1 MPRPY
6 SQDLRD
12 RVVEAVAGGM
22 ARRAAA
28 RRFDVSESAAIRW
41 VQRWAASGSSATKQM
56 GGYKRSPLD
65 AHAQW
70 LLDLIGERTD
80 LTLIE
85 VRDLL
90 RGNGIIVG
98 RTAVWAFFRRQDISF
113 KKNRARQRAGKSGRG
128 AGARV
133 MEGRPI
139 LA

>member
-22 ARRAAA
+22 PRREAA
-28 RRFDVSESAAIRW
+28 RRFDVSESAAIKWVRRW
-41 VQRWAASGSSATKQM
+41 TESGSSAAKQM

-70 LLDLIGERTD
+70 LLDLIAERTD

-98 RTAVWAFFRRQDISF
+98 RTAVWGFFRRQDISF
-113 KKNRARQRAGKSGRG
+113 KKNRTRQRAGKSGRG

-133 MEGRPI
+133 MEGSPT

>member
-1 MPRPY
+1 MPR
-6 SQDLRD
+6 R
-12 RVVEAVAGGM
+12 E
-22 ARRAAA
+22 AA
-28 RRFDVSESAAIRW
+28 RRFDISESAAIKW
-41 VQRWAASGSSATKQM
+41 VRRWAASGSTEAKPM

-70 LLDLIGERTD
+70 LLDLVAERTD

-113 KKNRARQRAGKSGRG
+113 KKNRACQRAGKSGRG